1 MKILFRGGSSFL
13 SLVGGLLLCAAPVL
27 AQADSL
33 KIAVIDVQKI
43 LTDSTSG
50 QEVLAQL
57 EQLRT
62 EKAEFL
68 VDRKQHL
75 EDLRKRYDQTRLTL
89 AEDRI
94 AELEK
99 EIEDLAIALRR
110 AQDDAQRELQKRQ
123 QEDFGRIE
131 QAVLPIIDSVG
142 REFGYS
148 LIFNKFQSGLVYAD
162 EAVDITDLVIER
174 YNAAIAET
182 SSGS

>member
-1 MKILFRGGSSFL
+1 MKILDWGGK
-13 SLVGGLLLCAAPVL
+13 GLALGAALCMMASPAA
-27 AQADSL
+27 AQSDL

-50 QEVLAQL
+50 QEVLKKL
-57 EQLRT
+57 EQLRA
-62 EKAEFL
+62 EKAEL
-68 VDRKQHL
+68 LAGKKQEL
-75 EDLRKRYDQTRLTL
+75 DEMRNRYEETRLTL

-94 AELEK
+94 AEMEK
-99 EIEDLAIALRR
+99 DMEDLAIALRR
-110 AQDDAQRELQKRQ
+110 AQDDAQRELEKRQ
-123 QEDFGRIE
+123 REDFGRIE
-131 QAVLPIIDSVG
+131 EAVMPIINAVG

-174 YNAAIAET
+174 YNAAVAGA

>member
-1 MKILFRGGSSFL
+1 MKMIHWEGKSLALGAALFLFA
-13 SLVGGLLLCAAPVL
+13 SLPSG
-27 AQADSL
+27 AQSDGL
-33 KIAVIDVQKI
+33 KIGVIDVEKI

-50 QEVLAQL
+50 QQVLAKL
-57 EQLRT
+57 EELRA

-68 VDRKQHL
+68 AGKRQEL
-75 EDLRKRYDQTRLTL
+75 EEMRNRYDETRLTL
-89 AEDRI
+89 AEDKI
-94 AELEK
+94 AEMEK
-99 EIEDLAIALRR
+99 NIEDLAIALRR

-131 QAVLPIIDSVG
+131 EAVMPIINAVG

-174 YNAAIAET
+174 YNASVAGA